1 MSIAAEPSPIDFL
14 ARELAETSRIT
25 RQLSEAASEAVTTL
39 FAQLPA
45 GSERDA
51 LARLMLALQAQDR
64 VEQRLDR
71 LVAYTRRLD
80 DPHTAVARE
89 TLARALHL
97 DELVE
102 AFVHHMDGREGGGRG
117 DEIELF

>member
-1 MSIAAEPSPIDFL
+1 MSTVAEPSPIDFL

-71 LVAYTRRLD
+71 LVAYTRSLNE
-80 DPHTAVARE
+80 PHAAVARE

-102 AFVHHMDGREGGGRG
+102 AFLAHMDGREGAGRG
-117 DEIELF
+117 EDVELF